1 MYINRLNLWHFSVPP
16 SSDQKSLTLLK
27 RQRTKI
33 PSSSFTLKSFQ
44 TCDTSSVES
53 RKKKAELDQ
62 NIHALFQYN
71 QSMLWGGQAPK
82 SWKEKH
88 LKKRPSLTVWCSWI
102 FCFKKVMQVWN
113 DMRETKWGHFWFAFN
128 MPDYNAIVRVMCYEN
143 AWETHLTPSSFW
155 HLEVELLPEES
166 QRFLSE
172 RISQNWSKTAH
183 ISAQSQ
189 TFYNG

>member
-1 MYINRLNLWHFSVPP
+1 MTFFSA
-16 SSDQKSLTLLK
+16 SLIWPEK
-27 RQRTKI
+27 PK
-33 PSSSFTLKSFQ
+33 TLKATAHQNTLILIHTQVIANVWYFFSGIQ
-44 TCDTSSVES
+44 
-53 RKKKAELDQ
+53 KKAELDQ

-88 LKKRPSLTVWCSWI
+88 HKKRPSLTVWCSWI

-166 QRFLSE
+166 QCFLSE

-189 TFYNG
+189 KKLW